1 MRSKDTAE
9 PGRRHWW
16 ARRSARPDPFEAL
29 AIQVRLAAVTAQLHT
44 IDTDERMFARGRRRI
59 AYQAAY
65 DALLADACRL
75 AGVSVP
81 DGEVSEDERL
91 REELELTA
99 RGWSW

>member
-1 MRSKDTAE
+1 MTNPELR
-9 PGRRHWW
+9 GRRRWW
-16 ARRSARPDPFEAL
+16 ARRGSRGPDPFEAL
-29 AIQVRLAAVTAQLHT
+29 GIQIRLGAVAAELRA

-75 AGVSVP
+75 ADVP
-81 DGEVSEDERL
+81 IRDEVDDAERL
-91 REELELTA
+91 REELELAA